1 MKSILVIVAIV
12 AAVLLVVAV
21 SAAVMVLIASGLGAL
36 LARFLPFPAF
46 EATLLSLIATIGV
59 VVLVGQIVATI
70 LRVPPIP
77 GTHFSVSPV
86 SDDED
91 EEDDDWED
99 DEDEWEDDEEDI
111 LDAPD
116 VIPSIPRWR
125 QPIKRTMFDNVGR
138 NDPCPCGSGKKYKNC
153 HGKPGAAN

>member
-70 LRVPPIP
+70 LRVPPIL
-77 GTHFSVSPV
+77 SPV

-99 DEDEWEDDEEDI
+99 DEDEWEDGEEDI